1 MVVNRDQICNILWGI
16 GMILRIIFVV
26 FVSGA
31 SGICYLAGFARLM
44 TALLIG
50 FGALAAVFFGIIF
63 VVPEESREL
72 WFPVYGEG
80 AAWPFFLLALI
91 LCGIVFL
98 VLGKRREYAKEET
111 VSSLHLQYVIGGF
124 FAYLLSVF
132 LPALLWFPSD
142 EKRLSLDSS
151 ALGLQV
157 FYGTC
162 IYIIG
167 TVAALYLF
175 YKASKG
181 VINNYPDLMR
191 RVVLALFA
199 VLQFDKMPAFIAF
212 LLIYSPE
219 TQIIYPS
226 IAAFALAAYIPV
238 SIFLLKLSW
247 QSEVVD

>member
-1 MVVNRDQICNILWGI
+1 
-16 GMILRIIFVV
+16 MIIRIVLVLFI
-26 FVSGA
+26 SGA

-44 TALLIG
+44 SALLIG
-50 FGALAAVFFGIIF
+50 FGALASTFFGILFI
-63 VVPEESREL
+63 VPEENREL
-72 WFPVYGEG
+72 WFPVYGDG

-91 LCGIVFL
+91 LLGIVLL
-98 VLGKRREYAKEET
+98 VLGKRREHAVKET
-111 VSSLHLQYVIGGF
+111 VNALHLQYVIGGF
-124 FAYLLSVF
+124 FAYLFSVF
-132 LPALLWFPSD
+132 IPALLWFPSD

-162 IYIIG
+162 VYLVG

-181 VINNYPDLMR
+181 VINNYPDMMR

-247 QSEVVD
+247 QTEAVD

>member
-1 MVVNRDQICNILWGI
+1 
-16 GMILRIIFVV
+16 MILRIIFVV

-31 SGICYLAGFARLM
+31 SGICYLAGFSRLM
-44 TALLIG
+44 SALLIG
-50 FGALAAVFFGIIF
+50 FGALASIFFGIIF
-63 VVPEESREL
+63 IVPEENREL
-72 WFPVYGEG
+72 WFPVYGDG
-80 AAWPFFLLALI
+80 AAWPFFLLALVLI
-91 LCGIVFL
+91 GIVFL
-98 VLGKRREYAKEET
+98 VLGKRREYAVEET
-111 VSSLHLQYVIGGF
+111 VSSLHFQYIIGGV
-124 FAYLLSVF
+124 FAYLFSIF

-142 EKRLSLDSS
+142 EKRMAVDSS
-151 ALGLQV
+151 ALGMQV

-162 IYIIG
+162 LYIVG
-167 TVAALYLF
+167 TIAALYLF

-181 VINNYPDLMR
+181 VIENYPDMMR

-219 TQIIYPS
+219 TQIIYPA

-238 SIFLLKLSW
+238 SLFLLKLSW

>member
-1 MVVNRDQICNILWGI
+1 
-16 GMILRIIFVV
+16 MILRILLVL

-31 SGICYLAGFARLM
+31 SGICYMAGFARLM
-44 TALLIG
+44 SALLIG
-50 FGALAAVFFGIIF
+50 FGALASIFFGIIF
-63 VVPEESREL
+63 VVPEENREL
-72 WFPVYGEG
+72 WFPVYGDG
-80 AAWPFFLLALI
+80 ASWPFFLLAIVL
-91 LCGIVFL
+91 LGIVFL
-98 VLGKRREYAKEET
+98 VLGKRKEQAVEET
-111 VSSLHLQYVIGGF
+111 VSFLHLQYIIGGF
-124 FAYLLSVF
+124 FAYLFSVF

-151 ALGLQV
+151 ALGMQV

-162 IYIIG
+162 LYLVG

-238 SIFLLKLSW
+238 SLFLLKLSW

>member
-1 MVVNRDQICNILWGI
+1 
-16 GMILRIIFVV
+16 MILRIIFVL

-31 SGICYLAGFARLM
+31 SGICYMAGFARLM
-44 TALLIG
+44 SALLIG
-50 FGALAAVFFGIIF
+50 FGALASIFFGILF
-63 VVPEESREL
+63 AVPNENHEL
-72 WFPVYGEG
+72 WFPVYGDG
-80 AAWPFFLLALI
+80 AAWPFFVLALVLI
-91 LCGIVFL
+91 GIVFL
-98 VLGKRREYAKEET
+98 VLGKRREHAAEET
-111 VSSLHLQYVIGGF
+111 VSSLHLQYIIGGF
-124 FAYLLSVF
+124 FAYLFSVF

-142 EKRLSLDSS
+142 ERRLSLDSS
-151 ALGLQV
+151 DLGMQV

-162 IYIIG
+162 LYLIG

-181 VINNYPDLMR
+181 VISNYPDLMR

-199 VLQFDKMPAFIAF
+199 VLQFDKMPAFVAF

-219 TQIIYPS
+219 TQIIYPFV
-226 IAAFALAAYIPV
+226 AAFALAAYIPV

>member
-1 MVVNRDQICNILWGI
+1 MPQEN
-16 GMILRIIFVV
+16 
-26 FVSGA
+26 
-31 SGICYLAGFARLM
+31 
-44 TALLIG
+44 
-50 FGALAAVFFGIIF
+50 
-63 VVPEESREL
+63 REL
-72 WFPVYGEG
+72 WFPVYGDG

-91 LCGIVFL
+91 LFGLVFL
-98 VLGKRREYAKEET
+98 VLGRRREHADEEP
-111 VSSLHLQYVIGGF
+111 VRGLHLQYVIGGF
-124 FAYLLSVF
+124 FAYLFSVF

-151 ALGLQV
+151 AMGLQV

-162 IYIIG
+162 LYLVG

-181 VINNYPDLMR
+181 VINNYPDMMR

-199 VLQFDKMPAFIAF
+199 VLQLDKMPAFIAF